1 MFVGSPGMGKRA
13 KRVPPT
19 PTPQLGTATEKPGQ
33 DMPAFFQGKSF
44 KKGQTV
50 TFKYRELTDDGI
62 PKEARYWR
70 RRDAE

>member
-1 MFVGSPGMGKRA
+1 MGVFASANPG
-13 KRVPPT
+13 V
-19 PTPQLGTATEKPGQ
+19 
-33 DMPAFFQGKSF
+33 DMPDWFQGRHF
-44 KKGQTV
+44 KRGQTV